1 MVKLIQASFAGGE
14 VSDEVAARLDLAK
27 RATAVTRAENFTA
40 RVEGSLESRP
50 GQKFVARAKTNNV
63 RLIPFEFNVD
73 QTFIVELSDQI
84 ARFHTLGGQIVEA
97 AVTITGVTSTTITA
111 TGHGYSNG
119 DEVSLNSIGGITNLN
134 GRNVL
139 VAGATTN
146 TFTVTDLDGNAITI
160 LGTYTSGGTA
170 QRVYEIATPYT
181 SAQLFDLGFAQ
192 SGDVLTICH
201 PSHAP
206 RELVRVSNTS
216 WTLSEIAFEPD
227 QSPPTN
233 AAGTN
238 NVEEAGDIKAI
249 NDRYPCEVQTR
260 RHSLATGTKI
270 KFENMTSSIGT
281 FLEGLGTV
289 RISAIDSEYFTLD
302 GIDSTAQSAT
312 TSEGGQYVVTGDD
325 LKYKITAIGT
335 QTANESVAALSSAS
349 LTITGVTQANPAV
362 VTTSTAH
369 ELEYGDE
376 IQIDSV
382 VGMTELNGRRFLV
395 LSAPTTTTI
404 ELMSLGQELIDST
417 GYTAYSSGGTIKTA
431 FARVPRTAQKFDVTL
446 TWDVATNA
454 SAYNIYRRSSG
465 DYVYIGT
472 SSTNTFTDEFFD
484 DDSVETVPTPFD
496 PFEEGEGYYPSVTS
510 FFNQR
515 QIYANSTT
523 FPNRFWMTQVGSF
536 YTFSTASPVRDDDSI
551 VGTIAARRI
560 NEIRHLVPLSDL
572 VILTAGAEYR
582 VTGAG
587 DAPFTPATLNIKPQ
601 SFYGSTS
608 LTPIVAGTVSLF
620 VTPGQH
626 VREMS
631 YEFASDRFVGNDIT
645 ILARHLFD
653 DHTLVDWAFAPAPYS
668 LVWAVRDDGV
678 CLALTYQ
685 KEQEVYAWTRVTT
698 LGKYKSVAVI
708 REGERDVPYFAVER
722 DIGGVTQ
729 TFIER
734 QEERYCSILC
744 DAFAVDAGLQLNSP
758 ITITGMT
765 AADPVVVTAPS
776 HGFSNGDTVD
786 IRQVYE
792 VTANNTQQ
800 EQLSTDY
807 NGTGYTVANV
817 TTNTFELQNAG
828 SDVDGSGFAAYSS
841 GGEVREAVTTVS
853 GLWHL
858 EGETVVAA
866 ANGYAYTDLTV
877 SNGAITIPDA
887 ASQISVGLPYRC
899 QVITLPI
906 ATYSDDSS
914 SVGSQTNISSVTVQ
928 VLRSMGMWTGPST
941 DQMREAKFGLPSGWG
956 QPLAVV
962 SDDITVTLKGDW
974 KQRRQVVVEQRSPLP
989 LTILGLVPNVRI
1001 GG

>member
-14 VSDEVAARLDLAK
+14 VSAEVAARLDLAK
-27 RATAVTRAENFTA
+27 RATAVERAENFTA

-50 GQKFVARAKTNNV
+50 GQKFVARAKTNGV
-63 RLIPFEFNVD
+63 RLVPFEFNTE

-84 ARFHTLGGQIVEA
+84 ARFHAQGGQIVEA
-97 AVTITGVTSTTITA
+97 AKTITGVTSTTITS
-111 TGHGYSNG
+111 TSHGYANG
-119 DEVSLNSIGGITNLN
+119 DEVYLTGIGGITNLN

-160 LGTYTSGGTA
+160 AGTYTSGGTA

-206 RELVRVSNTS
+206 RELVRVSNTN
-216 WTLSEIAFEPD
+216 WTLSEISFEPD

-238 NVEEAGDIKAI
+238 NVEEAGDIETLYGRWPA
-249 NDRYPCEVQTR
+249 EVQTR

-270 KFENMTSSIGT
+270 KFENMTSALGT
-281 FLEGLGTV
+281 FLEGEGTIRV
-289 RISAIDSEYFTLD
+289 SAIDSQFFTLD
-302 GIDSTAQSAT
+302 GIDADSYSDGGDA
-312 TSEGGQYVVTGDD
+312 GQYVVTGDD
-325 LKYKITAIGT
+325 LKYKITAVGT
-335 QTANESVAALSSAS
+335 RTANESVAALSSAS
-349 LTITGVTQANPAV
+349 LTITGITQAEPAV
-362 VTTSTAH
+362 VTTSAAH
-369 ELEYGDE
+369 NLEYSDE

-404 ELMSLGQELIDST
+404 ELMGLGQELIDST

-446 TWDVATNA
+446 TWDIATNA
-454 SAYNIYRRSSG
+454 SLYNIYRRSSG
-465 DYVYIGT
+465 DYVYIG
-472 SSTNTFTDEFFD
+472 SSTSNTFTDEFFD
-484 DDSVETVPTPFD
+484 DDSIETVPTPFN
-496 PFEEGEGYYPSVTS
+496 PFEEGADTYPSVTS

-515 QIYANSTT
+515 QIYANSNT

-582 VTGAG
+582 VTGAN
-587 DAPFTPATLNIKPQ
+587 DALFTPATINIKPQ

-608 LTPIVAGTVSLF
+608 LTPIVAGTVALF

-668 LVWAVRDDGV
+668 LVWAIRDDGV

-685 KEQEVYAWTRVTT
+685 KEQEVYAWTRITT
-698 LGKYKSVAVI
+698 LGKYKSVAVV

-722 DIGGVTQ
+722 EIGGVTQ

-744 DAFAVDAGLQLNSP
+744 DAFAVDAGLQLNDP

-765 AADPVVVTAPS
+765 AANPVVVTAPS
-776 HGFSNGDTVD
+776 HGLSNGDTVD
-786 IRQVYE
+786 IREVYE
-792 VTANNTQQ
+792 VTASNTQQ

-807 NGTGYTVANV
+807 NGTGYTVANA

-841 GGEVREAVTTVS
+841 GGEVRKAVTTVS

-866 ANGYAYTDLTV
+866 ANGYAYTDITV
-877 SNGAITIPDA
+877 TNGTATIPDA
-887 ASQISVGLPYRC
+887 ASQISIGLPYRC
-899 QVITLPI
+899 QLITLPI
-906 ATYSDDSS
+906 ATYSDESS
-914 SVGSQTNISSVTVQ
+914 SVGMQKNISSVTVQ
-928 VLRSMGMWTGPST
+928 VLRSMGMWTGPTT
-941 DQMREAKFGLPSGWG
+941 DQMREAKFGLPSAWG

-962 SDDITVTLKGDW
+962 SDDLTVTLKGDW
-974 KQRRQVVVEQRSPLP
+974 KQRRQVVIEQRSPLP
-989 LTILGLVPNVRI
+989 LTVLGLSPDVRL
-1001 GG
+1001 GN